1 MVKLIENIISN
12 TLVHKHKSKYLS
24 LSKNKRLRSEWA
36 LLLLHRC
43 CNEHQGQSSH
53 TRKKHLQE

>member
-36 LLLLHRC
+36 QPLFVYA
-43 CNEHQGQSSH
+43 Q
-53 TRKKHLQE
+53 T